1 MAYVTRGASEEDLV
15 HSGLEETM
23 AGAYLQIRTIQER
36 LGPEAAELRTC
47 AFVNAIDKIAVCY
60 QDLGIFP

>member
-1 MAYVTRGASEEDLV
+1 
-15 HSGLEETM
+15 M